1 MKELLTNFFAYG
13 FAISLDKL
21 LAFLLIPIY
30 ASKLSVDE
38 FGVIDLIQTIIG
50 IVSIFAFLQL
60 ETSLQRYY
68 FEYEGEKKKEYVFT
82 IYISVIILSILLS
95 VLIGLFSR
103 ILATHIC
110 GDANYFKYLI
120 IAAIQIPF
128 SCSATLSLI
137 ILRYEKKNK
146 LFTFSILLRS
156 ILLMTFIFVFF
167 YIIDWGM
174 KGYFSASLLASCISS
189 IITFLLIKNSFA
201 CSFRRKLLVKSLQYA
216 LPQVPARVGVI
227 ANTYAN
233 RFMILNYMTTY
244 SIGIFSMALYIGSIM
259 TLFESTFSMAWN
271 QYLFRIVTE
280 EKQKIMVVHM
290 LEVVVPIIFM
300 IALSIGLF
308 SHEIIYYFAD
318 PKYIESSKY
327 IACISF
333 SISLLSVSTV
343 MQTGPKVL
351 SKTQY
356 LSYSFFISCVTNL
369 ILLFL
374 LTKEYQ
380 LLGVVWAMIIANSIL
395 VISSWYFSNKI
406 YPIRFKLPLL
416 LIEYVFGIMICSYL
430 CFDDRELVC
439 RIILEIVMIAFY
451 LFLLWRAVNR
461 YRRSC

>member
-1 MKELLTNFFAYG
+1 
-13 FAISLDKL
+13 
-21 LAFLLIPIY
+21 
-30 ASKLSVDE
+30 
-38 FGVIDLIQTIIG
+38 
-50 IVSIFAFLQL
+50 
-60 ETSLQRYY
+60 
-68 FEYEGEKKKEYVFT
+68 
-82 IYISVIILSILLS
+82 
-95 VLIGLFSR
+95 
-103 ILATHIC
+103 
-110 GDANYFKYLI
+110 
-120 IAAIQIPF
+120 
-128 SCSATLSLI
+128 
-137 ILRYEKKNK
+137 
-146 LFTFSILLRS
+146 
-156 ILLMTFIFVFF
+156 
-167 YIIDWGM
+167 
-174 KGYFSASLLASCISS
+174 
-189 IITFLLIKNSFA
+189 
-201 CSFRRKLLVKSLQYA
+201 
-216 LPQVPARVGVI
+216 
-227 ANTYAN
+227 
-233 RFMILNYMTTY
+233 
-244 SIGIFSMALYIGSIM
+244 
-259 TLFESTFSMAWN
+259 
-271 QYLFRIVTE
+271 
-280 EKQKIMVVHM
+280 M